1 MVGESLKNKIMES
14 LSHELS
20 GDAGFNSSI
29 LEEKVSN
36 VIQEVID
43 TRRYPAYYSER
54 QIEEDL
60 SRFQSKIRNIALYDY
75 NTSGAE
81 FQNSHSENGISRTF
95 MSREKLFGGI
105 IPIAKF

>member
-1 MVGESLKNKIMES
+1 MMGESIKNKIVES

-20 GDAGFNSSI
+20 GEAGFNSSI

-36 VIQEVID
+36 AIQEVVD

-54 QIEEDL
+54 QIEKDL
-60 SRFQSKIRNIALYDY
+60 FRFQSKIRNIALYDY

-95 MSREKLFGGI
+95 VNREKLFGGI
-105 IPIAKF
+105 IPIARF

>member
-1 MVGESLKNKIMES
+1 MVGESLKNKIVES
-14 LSHELS
+14 LSRELS

-29 LEEKVSN
+29 LEEKVLN
-36 VIQEVID
+36 AIQEVID
-43 TRRYPAYYSER
+43 ARKYPVNYSESH
-54 QIEEDL
+54 IDKDL
-60 SRFQSKIRNIALYDY
+60 SGFQSKIRNIALYDY

-95 MSREKLFGGI
+95 VNREKLFGGI